1 MKLQLL
7 GFVAALLLASPALHA
22 WERQIRA
29 RPLAPRSVRRF
40 VRPVVRI
47 SQLARGQ
54 QFLIRREFRQG
65 DLTRQELRRL
75 ELEQA
80 RIRWHRARA
89 AADGRLTFNE
99 RRRLANEYRRAR
111 RHIHHAGRD

>member
-7 GFVAALLLASPALHA
+7 GFGAALLLASPALHA
-22 WERQIRA
+22 WENWAPA
-29 RPLAPRSVRRF
+29 RPLPPRLVRSL
-40 VRPVVRI
+40 VRPAVRI
-47 SQLARGQ
+47 NQIARGQ

-89 AADGRLTFNE
+89 VADGRLTFNE
-99 RRRLANEYRRAR
+99 RRRLANEQRRAR
-111 RHIHHAGRD
+111 RHIHRAGRD